1 MGTKSDRN
9 FPCLLCL
16 SERFSEQQSHE
27 LQTRP
32 ESDYVFFTPAIGLKQ
47 HDARSLDP
55 ESQRGAF
62 LKGHTGLSE
71 DGDDLLS
78 GNLSVGGC

>member
-1 MGTKSDRN
+1 MEMKSVRS
-9 FPCLLCL
+9 FPFFVCLTEGLP
-16 SERFSEQQSHE
+16 EQSRE
-27 LQTRP
+27 FPKTS

-47 HDARSLDP
+47 HDARSLAP